1 MLPYYSSRPRLTTPR
16 RDDVTKVT
24 KQVKKRKRKKNGHEN
39 RRREEAFESGERAR
53 GMVFETLKI
62 PVVNGHVVQVRKAT
76 ARAAPRAG
84 REQRAHRPRGAV
96 CTECC
101 AAAPR
106 RGIQPCRPLAC
117 AARRRASTPL
127 ARALT
132 PAWVCLC
139 AVPGPLRGAV
149 VGEPEVQPGPGQGL
163 VGDDFRRQR
172 HDQRQDRG
180 VRIQVLASG
189 ADPPPPSLAHTWR
202 LHLLTA
208 MAGHL
213 EQPAAAD
220 RRAAR
225 NHAAPVAVG
234 VVPRGGAVGSRAKT
248 RVHATPH
255 AVSTA
260 SARGAVRGVF
270 ATSLDGRVGCD

>member
-189 ADPPPPSLAHTWR
+189 AIHPTAPA
-202 LHLLTA
+202 LTHRPRVFA
-208 MAGHL
+208 KTLGHAPHREDL
-213 EQPAAAD
+213 QRA
-220 RRAAR
+220 RAA
-225 NHAAPVAVG
+225 PC
-234 VVPRGGAVGSRAKT
+234 VPPTRPRAERRGRE
-248 RVHATPH
+248 
-255 AVSTA
+255 
-260 SARGAVRGVF
+260 
-270 ATSLDGRVGCD
+270 GCD